1 MFSEI
6 FDTSLM
12 LNAITF
18 IIYDVQGQKLL
29 HHCKV
34 NISRVYPNLFLPLN

>member
-29 HHCKV
+29 HHNKV
-34 NISRVYPNLFLPLN
+34 TYYHLQSAH